1 MFVLQN
7 NIVVISD
14 FHLKLNDNRI
24 PIVEKFF
31 DEILIKYENI
41 VIAGDF
47 FDFFYCFPKI
57 FPEGYLDILYKLK
70 LFAKKKKIFYIEGN
84 HDFSL
89 KNFFN
94 IITFDE
100 KFFFKINDKVIGIVH
115 GDTIDKSDKKYRFL
129 RGFLRSIFIK
139 FLMDNL
145 PPYVVLQVAE
155 KLSSSS
161 EKYLRK
167 KEDKDYFKDF
177 FKGSDIINENFDIL
191 ISGHFHVND
200 EFEINNKKI
209 FLLNGIENDGI
220 NYLHIERERIEFR
233 KWKF

>member
-1 MFVLQN
+1 MFIFED

-14 FHLKLNDNRI
+14 FHLKLNDDRI

-31 DEILIKYENI
+31 DEILVNYEVI
-41 VIAGDF
+41 IIAGDF
-47 FDFFYCFPKI
+47 FDFFYYFPKI

-84 HDFSL
+84 HDFNL
-89 KNFFN
+89 NNFFN
-94 IITFDE
+94 IMTIEE
-100 KFFFKINDKVIGIVH
+100 KLFFKINNRIIRIVH

-129 RGFLRSIFIK
+129 RRFLRSIFAK

-145 PPYVVLQVAE
+145 PPYIVLQIAK

-167 KEDKDYFKDF
+167 KDDKNYFKDF
-177 FKGSDIINENFDIL
+177 FKNSDIINEDFHVL

-200 EFEINNKKI
+200 EFEVNNKKI
-209 FLLNGIENDGI
+209 YLLNGIENREI
-220 NYLHIERERIEFR
+220 NYLHIEKERIEFR